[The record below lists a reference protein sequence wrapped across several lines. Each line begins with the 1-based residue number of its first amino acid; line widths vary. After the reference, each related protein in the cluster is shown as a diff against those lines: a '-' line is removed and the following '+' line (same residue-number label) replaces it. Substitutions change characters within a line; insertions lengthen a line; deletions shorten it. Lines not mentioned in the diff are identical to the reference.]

1 MEEEIYGRIM
11 ADLGRILRQ
20 QYEMK
25 WMKIYRSTSG
35 YIYMLINI
43 TLHLPVSVLKGYLKA
58 KRSLML
64 FDRNAILKTST
75 KNSTYDAALTMGIRW
90 EKRRDDRKSNP

>member
-25 WMKIYRSTSG
+25 WMK
-35 YIYMLINI
+35 YIEAEAR
-43 TLHLPVSVLKGYLKA
+43 PVI
-58 KRSLML
+58 
-64 FDRNAILKTST
+64 FTC
-75 KNSTYDAALTMGIRW
+75 
-90 EKRRDDRKSNP
+90 

>member
-25 WMKIYRSTSG
+25 WMKIYRSRSMSG

-64 FDRNAILKTST
+64 FDRNAILKN
-75 KNSTYDAALTMGIRW
+75 KH
-90 EKRRDDRKSNP
+90 EKQYI